1 MNAPEKSKAVGRQ
14 VGTSLN
20 NLRQVARIQRLIE
33 RVPDAAQRQDFLDSL
48 DDPAVKSNGAALD
61 DLDLLVLQAIPA
73 DDQTVFENKEAAL
86 KYLRE
91 KVFPQISANFR
102 LFKTAKLRQDEY
114 IVVNRDWLHGNDTFQ
129 TYGTD
134 RDVNDRL
141 LSAGLPA
148 SVVYWPAVGAKT
160 PAKLGVL
167 AAWRRQPETQDGRLN
182 TLEYIPG
189 ASDIVGHAFNTYK
202 DVSVEA
208 MPGIDVSIFLTHIR
222 DNLCSGNVA
231 YYEYLINWLAHLV
244 QRPAERP
251 LTGVS
256 IIGGQGTGKG
266 IFIDCIARMLGGRR
280 NANTTTSA
288 KDTKSFNTAVGS
300 KLLVVFDE
308 ATFSGDREQSDF
320 MKKLVTE
327 PFVRIEPKGIDAYE
341 VANYARCFITSNN
354 MESSTPADIGARR
367 WLIIE
372 CRNNL
377 DQRELAALATAI
389 GNNGDDKPGAIK
401 HFANGVKHHLQ
412 QVDLTDF
419 NPQLLPDQDT
429 GMQTKIHNHY
439 KQDPVY
445 AFLVEWLRS
454 PGLTLHR
461 SVVERWDDEFIERE
475 KPLTWDDE
483 LLFADVY
490 AVFSEMSKEAHAR
503 VIGKNRIGVELE
515 RFGIELVSK
524 GGNIRYMKL
533 PDPMA
538 MLVVLRAASRFD
550 KLVSPEQ
557 ELVIKRWRDEQSVVA
572 VEVAERVRFANRS
585 DLPTR
590 VTM

>member
-1 MNAPEKSKAVGRQ
+1 
-14 VGTSLN
+14 
-20 NLRQVARIQRLIE
+20 
-33 RVPDAAQRQDFLDSL
+33 
-48 DDPAVKSNGAALD
+48 
-61 DLDLLVLQAIPA
+61 
-73 DDQTVFENKEAAL
+73 
-86 KYLRE
+86 
-91 KVFPQISANFR
+91 
-102 LFKTAKLRQDEY
+102 
-114 IVVNRDWLHGNDTFQ
+114 
-129 TYGTD
+129 
-134 RDVNDRL
+134 
-141 LSAGLPA
+141 
-148 SVVYWPAVGAKT
+148 
-160 PAKLGVL
+160 
-167 AAWRRQPETQDGRLN
+167 
-182 TLEYIPG
+182 
-189 ASDIVGHAFNTYK
+189 
-202 DVSVEA
+202 
-208 MPGIDVSIFLTHIR
+208 
-222 DNLCSGNVA
+222 
-231 YYEYLINWLAHLV
+231 
-244 QRPAERP
+244 
-251 LTGVS
+251 
-256 IIGGQGTGKG
+256 
-266 IFIDCIARMLGGRR
+266 MLGGRR

-412 QVDLTDF
+412 QVDLADF

-461 SVVERWDDEFIERE
+461 SVVEKWDDEYVEQD

-503 VIGKNRIGVELE
+503 VIGKNRIGIELE

-533 PDPMA
+533 PGPMA

-572 VEVAERVRFANRS
+572 VEIAERVRFANRS

>member
-1 MNAPEKSKAVGRQ
+1 MNAQLK
-14 VGTSLN
+14 T
-20 NLRQVARIQRLIE
+20 LRQQAKIRRFVDQ
-33 RVPDAAQRQDFLDSL
+33 VPDASQRQDFLDML
-48 DDPAVKSNGAALD
+48 DDPAIAGSAKMLNDLELVVVTTIQANSTPNEQTIFDTKKAAL
-61 DLDLLVLQAIPA
+61 A
-73 DDQTVFENKEAAL
+73 
-86 KYLRE
+86 YLRE
-91 KVFPQISANFR
+91 AVFPKISANFR
-102 LFKTAKLRQDEY
+102 LFKTPKLRQDEY
-114 IVVNRDWLHGNDTFQ
+114 IVINRDWLHGNDAFQ
-129 TYGTD
+129 TYAAD

-148 SVVYWPAVGAKT
+148 SVLYMPFPGAKT
-160 PAKLGVL
+160 PTKFGVL
-167 AAWRRQPETQDGRLN
+167 AAWRREPETQDGRLN

-189 ASDIVGHAFNTYK
+189 APDIVDHAFNTYK

-208 MPGIDVSIFLTHIR
+208 MPGIDVSIFLSHVR
-222 DNLCSGNVA
+222 ENLCNGNGT
-231 YYEYLINWLAHLV
+231 YYEYLIKWLAHLV

-251 LTGVS
+251 LTGIS

-461 SVVERWDDEFIERE
+461 SVVEKWDDEYVEQE
-475 KPLTWDDE
+475 KPLIWDDE

-503 VIGKNRIGVELE
+503 VIGKNRIGIELE

-524 GGNIRYMKL
+524 GRNVRYMKL

-572 VEVAERVRFANRS
+572 VEVAERVRFANRAE
-585 DLPTR
+585 LPTR